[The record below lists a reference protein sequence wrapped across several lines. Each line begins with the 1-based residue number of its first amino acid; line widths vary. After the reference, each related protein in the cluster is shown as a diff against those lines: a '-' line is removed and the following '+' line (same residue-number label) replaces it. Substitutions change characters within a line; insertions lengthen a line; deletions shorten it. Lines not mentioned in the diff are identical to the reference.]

1 MIEKILGRRIG
12 LSRVY
17 IALERGARAFWPVW
31 TLLFVLYALS
41 AFGALSG
48 LSQAGVMGVYAGFAI
63 AVLVAFGIGLKRFEM
78 PERSEAVARLDEASD
93 GFVVS
98 ALEDTQATGLN
109 DPAAQALWARHQD
122 MMAERAESVRVAPP
136 DLRLS
141 GRDPWALRLMAVVG
155 VLAALI
161 FARGDGFSGTAIVP
175 DGGDPLAAGP
185 SFEAWASPPAYTGK
199 PVIYLTEDT
208 DGKSFDLPQG
218 TEIVMRV
225 YGGADEFSLQEN
237 ISGGVAGLSASA
249 AGIAE
254 TNFTVETSG
263 ALSIARGGEEMAA
276 WDFIVVPD
284 TPPTIR
290 LMERISRNTEG
301 AMELKYKGSDDYGIT
316 SASVEIALA
325 LDEIDRTMG
334 LAVDPVERDIIR
346 LDLPMPFTG
355 NTKAIEE
362 ILIEDLSKHPWAG
375 LPVRLKL
382 EATDAAEQVDAEN
395 TEAMDLP
402 GRRFFDPLAGAIV
415 EQRRDLLWSPDNVTR
430 VHQVLL
436 ATTYRP
442 DDIFRSRKAYLVTRS
457 AVRRLG
463 YAMEDGMTEEEIED
477 VAEFLWQ
484 AALLIEDG
492 DLASARE
499 RLKQAQDRLEEA
511 IRNGATDEE
520 IAELMQELREAMD
533 DYMRQL
539 AQEAERNGEEMQQ
552 AQNPEDGQTMDQ
564 SQLQELLDEIQR
576 LMEEGQMAEAQ
587 QLLEMLR
594 QMMENMQIAEGQ
606 GQGEGQQ
613 GQGQQLMQ
621 DLQETLRQQQDL
633 ADESFSEM
641 QRQFQEQRQQQ
652 GQQGQQGQQQGQQGE
667 QGQQGQQG
675 QSGQGQG
682 GQGQQQGQQPG
693 QGNPQGQ
700 QQPGPGQSGG
710 QGGQGEGM
718 TPDQLAERQEA
729 LRQLLDDLQSQVPG
743 GGPDGEAARRA
754 LDEAERNMG
763 EARDNLEDGDL
774 PGALDNQAD
783 AIEALRD
790 GIQNFGEEMR
800 QQAMQEGGQGD
811 QPGGDQANGPDNQS
825 QDPLGRPTGANGQMD
840 SRDSLLP
847 GEEAIR
853 RSRELLEEIRKRA
866 ADQSRPQVE
875 RDYLKRL
882 LERF

>member
-1 MIEKILGRRIG
+1 MIHRILGRRIN
-12 LSRVY
+12 LSRFY
-17 IALERGARAFWPVW
+17 IGLERAARAFWPVW
-31 TLLFVLYALS
+31 TLLFILYALS
-41 AFGALSG
+41 AFGAFDG
-48 LSQAGVMGVYAGFAI
+48 FSQNTALGIYAGFSFAI
-63 AVLVAFGIGLKRFEM
+63 LISAAVGLRSFKM
-78 PERSEAVARLDEASD
+78 PARAEAVARLDEASD

-98 ALEDTQATGLN
+98 ALEDTQATALN
-109 DPAAQALWARHQD
+109 DPAAQALWARHQE
-122 MMAERAESVRVAPP
+122 MMADRAATVKVAAP
-136 DLRLS
+136 DLKLS

-161 FARGDGFSGTAIVP
+161 FARGDGFSGAAIVP
-175 DGGDPLAAGP
+175 DDGNTLAAGP

-199 PVIYLTEDT
+199 PVIYLTQET
-208 DGKSFDLPQG
+208 NGKSFDLPEG
-218 TEIVMRV
+218 SEIVMRV
-225 YGGADEFSLQEN
+225 YGEATEFALTET
-237 ISGGVAGLSASA
+237 ISGASASLAQTA

-254 TNFTVETSG
+254 STFSVETSG
-263 ALSIARGGEEMAA
+263 ALTIAQSGAELAG

-284 TPPTIR
+284 TPPIIK

-316 SASVEIALA
+316 SAAVEIELA
-325 LDEIDRTMG
+325 LDEIDRSMG
-334 LAVDPVERDIIR
+334 LEVDPVPRDMIR

-362 ILIEDLSKHPWAG
+362 ALVQDLSKHPWAG
-375 LPVRLKL
+375 LPVRLRL
-382 EATDAAEQVDAEN
+382 IANDAAEQTGAEN

-402 GRRFFDPLAGAIV
+402 GRRFFDPLAGAIA
-415 EQRRDLLWSPDNVTR
+415 EQRRDLLWSPENSLR

-436 ATTYRP
+436 ATTHRP
-442 DDIFRSRKAYLVTRS
+442 DDVFRSRKAYLVTRS

-463 YAMEDGMTEEEIED
+463 YALEDGMTDAEIED

-484 AALLIEDG
+484 AALLIEEG

-539 AQEAERNGEEMQQ
+539 AEEAERNGEQMQQ
-552 AQNPEDGQTMDQ
+552 AENPEDGQTMDQ
-564 SQLQELLDEIQR
+564 SQLQEMLDEIQR

-594 QMMENMQIAEGQ
+594 QMMENMQVAEGQ

-641 QRQFQEQRQQQ
+641 QRQFQEQRQQ
-652 GQQGQQGQQQGQQGE
+652 GQQGQQQQGQQGQQGE

-675 QSGQGQG
+675 QGGQGQ
-682 GQGQQQGQQPG
+682 QGQQQGQQPG
-693 QGNPQGQ
+693 QGGQQGQ
-700 QQPGPGQSGG
+700 QQGQQPGQG
-710 QGGQGEGM
+710 QGTQGLSAE
-718 TPDQLAERQEA
+718 QLAQRQEA
-729 LRQLLDDLQSQVPG
+729 LRQLLDDLQGQIPG
-743 GGPDGEAARRA
+743 GGPDGEAARRS
-754 LDEAERNMG
+754 LEEAENNMG
-763 EARDNLEDGDL
+763 QARDNLDQGNL
-774 PGALDNQAD
+774 PEALDRQAD

-811 QPGGDQANGPDNQS
+811 QPGGNQANGPNNQN
-825 QDPLGRPTGANGQMD
+825 QDPLGRPSGANGQID
-840 SRDSLLP
+840 SRDALLP
-847 GEEAIR
+847 GEDAVR